1 MRTLAV
7 PGRDPRRVRAAE
19 VAFGRLRTSGFA
31 TTVPHRL
38 RTFGPEVRTCV
49 RCGEHVPFR
58 IDPVGSWAECT
69 ACGHL
74 N

>member
-1 MRTLAV
+1 MTLAIL
-7 PGRDPRRVRAAE
+7 GRDMKRVRAAE
-19 VAFGRLRTSGFA
+19 VAFGRRRTSGFV
-31 TTVPHRL
+31 TTVPR
-38 RTFGPEVRTCV
+38 RCGPFEPEVRTCV

>member
-1 MRTLAV
+1 MMTQAFL
-7 PGRDPRRVRAAE
+7 GRDGRRIRAAE
-19 VAFGRLRTSGFA
+19 VAFGRLHRSGSVA
-31 TTVPHRL
+31 TAPQRFM
-38 RTFGPEVRTCV
+38 TFGPEARTCV
-49 RCGEHVPFR
+49 HCGAHVPFV